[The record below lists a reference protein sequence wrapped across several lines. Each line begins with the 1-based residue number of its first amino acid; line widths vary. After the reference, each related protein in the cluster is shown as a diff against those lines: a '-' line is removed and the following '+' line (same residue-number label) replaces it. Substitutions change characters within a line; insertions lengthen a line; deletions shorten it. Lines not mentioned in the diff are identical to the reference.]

1 MSLFYPHTE
10 TQTAA
15 KEAEGAMTRSKLFR
29 GSGRRRALATGFAG
43 GVAMVMLAATAYA
56 CTQRVGT
63 LLVCRPPA
71 STYVSGSQ
79 CGQITGTTQTGS
91 PTMTQAGARF
101 SAKATNFQRTA
112 YNVTWRKPGSGASC
126 HTASADTIVL
136 KSTKNKTSFLG
147 PTFYAEFDPSANP
160 VLVSTTTGQAKVCTQ
175 DMPDIIVGQIINVT
189 VI

>member
-1 MSLFYPHTE
+1 
-10 TQTAA
+10 
-15 KEAEGAMTRSKLFR
+15 MTRSRLFR
-29 GSGRRRALATGFAG
+29 GSGRRRVLATGFAG
-43 GVAMVMLAATAYA
+43 GVAIVMLAATAYA

-71 STYVSGSQ
+71 STYSSG

-91 PTMTQAGARF
+91 PTMPQAGARF

-112 YNVTWRKPGSGASC
+112 YNVTWRKPGAGDSC
-126 HTASADTIVL
+126 HSASANTVVL

-160 VLVSTTTGQAKVCTQ
+160 VLVSTATGQAKVCTQ